1 MNVFELYASI
11 ILDKDDYEQGLGE
24 AGKKTSE
31 FSQKLKSGLATA
43 AKIGTAAITAAAAGI
58 TVLTKSA
65 IEEYG
70 EYEQLVGGVETLF
83 KNSAGIVQQYAADAF
98 QTAGLSANDYM
109 NTVTSFSASLLQSL
123 DGDTAAAAEKANL
136 AITDMSDNA
145 NKMGTDMASIQNA
158 YQGFA
163 KQNYTM
169 LDNLKLGY
177 GGTKQEMERLLE
189 DAQKLSGVKY
199 DISSYSD
206 IVDAIHVVQTEM
218 GITGTT
224 ALEASTTIE
233 GSVNS
238 AKKAWENWV
247 TGIGN
252 SNADMAQLT
261 GNLLSSVTTAADNIL
276 PVISTVFDSIGEVI
290 DTQGEEII
298 STGISFISGSV
309 PGLLTAGITLVGD
322 VAKGISSNLP
332 ALIGSITA
340 VIEENL
346 PTLLAAGGD
355 LLFGIVTGIVE
366 NLPSILDAGLNI
378 LGELTA
384 GIDEGIP
391 DMMNKLPEIIDGFLN
406 FITGN
411 LPSILAKG
419 TDILTNLIT
428 GIMNGIPALVANLP
442 QIITSFV
449 EFITQNLPT
458 ILASGVDILVS
469 VVAGILAAIPTLVE
483 SLPKLVEAVVEGL
496 DALGAEFANAGKA
509 VVNRFKQGISDAWAS
524 FCTWFEGLWSGL
536 FGNRN
541 VNVSVNGSN
550 NTGGTK
556 NSHKNGLDYV
566 PYDNYAA
573 YLHKGEAVLTA
584 SEASLWRNGTAR
596 NGGGTVVNQ
605 YINAVPQ
612 TPVEL
617 AAATAAYF
625 EQARW
630 TI

>member
-1 MNVFELYASI
+1 
-11 ILDKDDYEQGLGE
+11 
-24 AGKKTSE
+24 
-31 FSQKLKSGLATA
+31 
-43 AKIGTAAITAAAAGI
+43 
-58 TVLTKSA
+58 
-65 IEEYG
+65 
-70 EYEQLVGGVETLF
+70 
-83 KNSAGIVQQYAADAF
+83 
-98 QTAGLSANDYM
+98 
-109 NTVTSFSASLLQSL
+109 
-123 DGDTAAAAEKANL
+123 
-136 AITDMSDNA
+136 
-145 NKMGTDMASIQNA
+145 
-158 YQGFA
+158 
-163 KQNYTM
+163 M

-290 DTQGEEII
+290 GTQGEEII

>member
-1 MNVFELYASI
+1 
-11 ILDKDDYEQGLGE
+11 
-24 AGKKTSE
+24 
-31 FSQKLKSGLATA
+31 
-43 AKIGTAAITAAAAGI
+43 
-58 TVLTKSA
+58 
-65 IEEYG
+65 
-70 EYEQLVGGVETLF
+70 
-83 KNSAGIVQQYAADAF
+83 
-98 QTAGLSANDYM
+98 M

-177 GGTKQEMERLLE
+177 GGTKQEMERLLA

-238 AKKAWENWV
+238 AKTAWTNWV
-247 TGIGN
+247 TGIGD

-276 PVISTVFDSIGEVI
+276 PVVSTVFDSVGEVI

-298 STGISFISGSV
+298 STGISFISGSA
-309 PGLLTAGITLVGD
+309 PGLLAAGISLVGD
-322 VAKGISSNLP
+322 VSKGISSNLP
-332 ALIGSITA
+332 AMIGSITA

-346 PTLLAAGGD
+346 PTLIAAGGD
-355 LLFGIVTGIVE
+355 LLFGIVTGIGE
-366 NLPSILDAGLNI
+366 NLPNTLDAGLNI
-378 LGELTA
+378 LSELTA

-406 FITGN
+406 FITSN

-428 GIMNGIPALVANLP
+428 GIMNGIPTLVANLP

-469 VVAGILAAIPTLVE
+469 IVTGILNAIPTLVE
-483 SLPKLVEAVVEGL
+483 SLPKLVEAIVDGL
-496 DALGAEFANAGKA
+496 DSLGSMFLNAGADIVKQ
-509 VVNRFKQGISDAWAS
+509 FKQGISDAWAS
-524 FCTWFEGLWSGL
+524 FCSWFDSLWSSL
-536 FGNRN
+536 FGNRS
-541 VNVSVNGSN
+541 VSVSVKGSN
-550 NTGGTK
+550 DTANHSL
-556 NSHKNGLDYV
+556 NNGLDY
-566 PYDNYAA
+566 AQR
-573 YLHKGEAVLTA
+573 KAVLTV
-584 SEASLWRNGTAR
+584 SETSLLRNGTAS
-596 NGGGTVVNQ
+596 NGGGSVVVQQ

>member
-11 ILDKDDYEQGLGE
+11 SLDKGDYEKGLDE

-58 TVLTKSA
+58 TALTKSA
-65 IEEYG
+65 IGEYG

-83 KNSAGIVQQYAADAF
+83 KSSAGIVQQYAADAF

-238 AKKAWENWV
+238 AKTAWENWV

-276 PVISTVFDSIGEVI
+276 PVISTVFDSIGEVF

-298 STGISFISGSV
+298 NTGISFISGSV

-524 FCTWFEGLWSGL
+524 FCAWFEGLWSVL

-550 NTGGTK
+550 NTGAQKIATR
-556 NSHKNGLDYV
+556 
-566 PYDNYAA
+566 
-573 YLHKGEAVLTA
+573 TA
-584 SEASLWRNGTAR
+584 L
-596 NGGGTVVNQ
+596 
-605 YINAVPQ
+605 IMCHM
-612 TPVEL
+612 
-617 AAATAAYF
+617 
-625 EQARW
+625 
-630 TI
+630 TIMLPISTRGRPF

>member
-11 ILDKDDYEQGLGE
+11 ILDKGDYEKGLDE

-31 FSQKLKSGLATA
+31 FSRKLKSGLATA

-58 TVLTKSA
+58 AALTKSA

-83 KNSAGIVQQYAADAF
+83 KSSAGIVQQYAADAF

-136 AITDMSDNA
+136 AITDMSDNV

-206 IVDAIHVVQTEM
+206 IVDAIHVVQTEI

-238 AKKAWENWV
+238 AKTAWENWV

-509 VVNRFKQGISDAWAS
+509 VVDRFKQGISDAWAS
-524 FCTWFEGLWSGL
+524 FCTWFD
-536 FGNRN
+536 
-541 VNVSVNGSN
+541 
-550 NTGGTK
+550 T
-556 NSHKNGLDYV
+556 NS
-566 PYDNYAA
+566 
-573 YLHKGEAVLTA
+573 
-584 SEASLWRNGTAR
+584 
-596 NGGGTVVNQ
+596 
-605 YINAVPQ
+605 
-612 TPVEL
+612 
-617 AAATAAYF
+617 
-625 EQARW
+625 
-630 TI
+630 